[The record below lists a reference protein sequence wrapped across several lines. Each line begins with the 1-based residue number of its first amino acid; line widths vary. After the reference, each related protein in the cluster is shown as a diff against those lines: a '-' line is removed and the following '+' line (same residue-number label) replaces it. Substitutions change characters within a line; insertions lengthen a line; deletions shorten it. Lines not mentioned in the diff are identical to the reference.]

1 MPDRAPDEPR
11 PGTPKLL
18 ARGRLMIEWS
28 ALLFLATLLVGGLL
42 LSGATTRID
51 NAIYDFSL
59 RFRHQA
65 APKDIVIVAV
75 DFKSTATEHQGRW
88 PWPRAVQAAMLG
100 AIAAGHPKAIAC
112 DILFQ
117 SRGPLPDDNKVH
129 DAMTLAPV
137 FLPEVLEAPGKGH
150 AGYLTKP
157 TPEIASAAVA
167 LGRTA
172 SIPDVDGIV
181 RRAYLFIEYQGQL
194 LPELM
199 VAVAGQTQERLRG
212 YASQSR
218 GSAISRALDRRDE
231 FLIPFS
237 EPPGNFQQ
245 VSATDVIE
253 GRISPDYF
261 KGKYVLIGATAPG
274 LLDNYPT
281 PVSGSNGMP
290 NIEIGANILNALLH
304 HRLIRQA
311 PMAASLALSM
321 ALVWMLFFS
330 LIRFRPNQ
338 TVLIGPVGSLLVLA
352 GSVVILLAFGLW
364 LPPTPVL
371 ITRTLVQVIWSSRRL
386 QAASD
391 YFAKELSDLQL
402 RSGGALVSSSPNRD
416 LRLGDSV
423 ARQMMLIDD
432 TKRRM
437 RELRGFV
444 NDVLATFPDPV
455 LVVNTEGVIITVN
468 KAGAQLGDKL
478 GLATSQ
484 GASVKPIL
492 EALETAADGK
502 DKLWPPPTGAD
513 AGANAP
519 RGLAPGGRVLEARY
533 TANGRE
539 GDMFRGWTVHL
550 VDVTALVSA
559 MRQREEAMQLF
570 SHDMRSPQSA
580 ILAALEHKDFKAVPE
595 ALREGI
601 ERNAQRTI
609 KLADGFVRL
618 AQAEATEYA
627 FEPVDLFHLV
637 TDAADAVWA
646 IGEAACVRI
655 VVEDPGREYVINADR
670 GLLVRALIN
679 LLDNAIKFSPP
690 GKDVVC
696 ALEPDRL
703 HGRPAVACTIT
714 DQASGMSQ
722 VQQKSLFKR
731 FARTPVT
738 GADDEGRPV
747 RSNSIGL
754 GLVVVQTVVT
764 RHDGVVDCHSEIGE
778 GTVFT
783 ICLPLLEDPQ
793 ATPDQGPRAASVI

>member
-1 MPDRAPDEPR
+1 MSDRAPDDPP
-11 PGTPKLL
+11 PGAPNLL
-18 ARGRLMIEWS
+18 GRGRLLIEWS

-42 LSGATTRID
+42 VSGATTRID

-59 RFRHQA
+59 RFRRQPE
-65 APKDIVIVAV
+65 PKDIVIVAI
-75 DFKSTATEHQGRW
+75 DFKSGATEHQGRW
-88 PWPRAVQAAMLG
+88 PWPRAVQANMLRN
-100 AIAAGHPKAIAC
+100 IAAGHPKAIAC

-117 SRGPLPDDNKVH
+117 SKGPLPDDSKVQ
-129 DAMTLAPV
+129 DAMRLAPV

-157 TPEIASAAVA
+157 TPGIASAAA
-167 LGRTA
+167 GLGRTA

-181 RRAYLFIEYQGQL
+181 RRAYLFIEYQGEL

-199 VAVAGQTQERLRG
+199 VVVAGQKQERLKR
-212 YASQSR
+212 YESHSR
-218 GSAISRALDRRDE
+218 GASIARAISRDDE

-245 VSATDVIE
+245 VSASDVIE
-253 GRISPDYF
+253 GKISPEYF
-261 KGKYVLIGATAPG
+261 RGKYVLIGATAPG

-281 PVSGSNGMP
+281 PVSGANGMP

-311 PMAASLALSM
+311 PLAVSLATSM

-330 LIRFRPNQ
+330 LVRFRPNQ
-338 TVLIGPVGSLLVLA
+338 TVVIGPAGSLLVLG
-352 GSVVILLAFGLW
+352 GSVAILLVFGLW

-391 YFAKELSDLQL
+391 YFAKELSDLQV
-402 RSGGALVSSSPNRD
+402 RAGGALLPGETSRD

-423 ARQMMLIDD
+423 ARQMLLIDQ
-432 TKRRM
+432 TKKRM
-437 RELRGFV
+437 REMRRFV
-444 NDVLATFPDPV
+444 TDVLATFPDPV
-455 LVVNTEGVIITVN
+455 LVVNTEGQIITVN
-468 KAGAQLGDKL
+468 EAGAQLGRKL
-478 GLATSQ
+478 S
-484 GASVKPIL
+484 
-492 EALETAADGK
+492 LETAPGAKVQPILDELEKAAGGK
-502 DKLWPPPTGAD
+502 DKLWPPPAEA

-533 TANGRE
+533 TANGAE
-539 GDMFRGWTVHL
+539 GDMFRGWTIHL

-570 SHDMRSPQSA
+570 THDMRSPQSA
-580 ILAALEHKDFKAVPE
+580 ILAALEHKAFKAVPE

-601 ERNAQRTI
+601 ERNALRTI
-609 KLADGFVRL
+609 NLADGFVRL
-618 AQAEATEYA
+618 AQAEAAEYA
-627 FEPVDLFHLV
+627 FEPMDLFHLL
-637 TDAADAVWA
+637 TDAVDSVWA
-646 IGEAACVRI
+646 IGEAAGVRI
-655 VVEDPGREYVINADR
+655 RVEDPGREYVVNADR
-670 GLLVRALIN
+670 PLLVRALVN

-696 ALEPDRL
+696 ALELDRL
-703 HGRPAVACTIT
+703 HGRPAVACTIV
-714 DQASGMSQ
+714 DQASGMSR

-731 FARTPVT
+731 FARSPVI
-738 GADDEGRPV
+738 GVGDSGRPA

-754 GLVVVQTVVT
+754 GLAVVQTVVT

-783 ICLPLLEDPQ
+783 ICLPLVEEAPE
-793 ATPDQGPRAASVI
+793 ASSERPDAPEVA